1 MKMDKKTWGF
11 ESFSDAELAAKRPKD
26 LADVAELNRMK

>member
-1 MKMDKKTWGF
+1 M
-11 ESFSDAELAAKRPKD
+11 ESAVKVISKPDLIKSKLAANRPKD